1 MMLWEDPKL
10 AKITSNL
17 KKVRML
23 RKLTQDELSGLSGV
37 NIKSLAAYE
46 QQPEKLS
53 NASVTTVF
61 KLAQAL
67 NCDIMDIVNKE
78 SLSIKENN

>member
-1 MMLWEDPKL
+1 MVLWEDPRI
-10 AKITSNL
+10 AKINSNL

-23 RKLTQDELSGLSGV
+23 RKLTQDELASLSGV
-37 NIKSLAAYE
+37 NIKSLSTYE

-53 NASVTTVF
+53 SASISTVY

-67 NCDIMDIVNKE
+67 NCDVMDLINKDN
-78 SLSIKENN
+78 LDKKD

>member
-17 KKVRML
+17 KNVRML
-23 RKLTQDELSGLSGV
+23 GKLCQDELSGLSGV

-46 QQPEKLS
+46 QQLE
-53 NASVTTVF
+53 
-61 KLAQAL
+61 
-67 NCDIMDIVNKE
+67 
-78 SLSIKENN
+78 

>member
-1 MMLWEDPKL
+1 MVLWEDPRI
-10 AKITSNL
+10 AKINSNL

-23 RKLTQDELSGLSGV
+23 RKLTQDELASLSGV
-37 NIKSLAAYE
+37 NIKSLSTYE

-53 NASVTTVF
+53 SASISTVY

-67 NCDIMDIVNKE
+67 NCDVMDLRNKDN
-78 SLSIKENN
+78 LDKKD

>member
-1 MMLWEDPKL
+1 MVLWEDPRI
-10 AKITSNL
+10 AKINSNL

-23 RKLTQDELSGLSGV
+23 RKLTQDELASLSGV
-37 NIKSLAAYE
+37 NIKSLSTYE

-53 NASVTTVF
+53 SASIATVY

-67 NCDIMDIVNKE
+67 NCDVMDLINKDC
-78 SLSIKENN
+78 LYKKD